1 MASKRYMVLGPKNLA
16 APYKAPGLFT
26 SMQFKAGGYG
36 APPLPIHIECPDYT
50 FASFVFEHLQPFFS
64 VRSNWIPVPR
74 VLVENFISTPGFKEV
89 ADAVEQRDELIWA
102 VKHGARPGLYLDIAE
117 AIASVDN
124 SKTNSDSQLFKKCLP
139 FCSFTEAIK
148 CQMLNNIPR
157 TAVYTYNPLTQP
169 ESSTALLGLFLEE
182 VVKGKSPKNMLPTL
196 CASDPETPQLPSSHQ
211 HPSAP
216 STPRRPAPVTH
227 TQGTPGSYHI
237 LFSPNI
243 ELRINSRTLKAQSCL
258 LHDER
263 VLLRAKGVGF
273 RSRCHAT

>member
-1 MASKRYMVLGPKNLA
+1 MAPRHYVVLGPKNLA
-16 APYKAPGLFT
+16 APYKVPALYT
-26 SMQFKAGGYG
+26 SMQFKAGGY
-36 APPLPIHIECPDYT
+36 AVPPLPIHIECPDYT

-89 ADAVEQRDELIWA
+89 ADAVEQQDELIWA
-102 VKHGARPGLYLDIAE
+102 VKHGARPGLFLDTAE

-124 SKTNSDSQLFKKCLP
+124 SKTNSDSQLFQEVFA

-169 ESSTALLGLFLEE
+169 ESSTALHRSLLEE
-182 VVKGKSPKNMLPTL
+182 VVKAKVPEEHAPNPVP
-196 CASDPETPQLPSSHQ
+196 SDPETPQLPSSHQ

-243 ELRINSRTLKAQSCL
+243 ELRINSPNPESPSPASP
-258 LHDER
+258 
-263 VLLRAKGVGF
+263 A
-273 RSRCHAT
+273 